1 MCRSIYSWFMKHS
14 PAILL
19 VLRRPKEGWMTWHL
33 HGSPGR
39 DHMAWISISCLSS
52 VLLCLQDHLNA
63 IPQTANFHQSVIYIK
78 NCLQILND
86 RKNENTLVRT
96 KRYRRRPVK
105 RTAGCGKELQK
116 IAFTFTLC
124 PPWDSQPVLRV
135 NKPIPVMEDNRFFRG
150 HKSSD
155 ILNSLKWEWDR
166 GVNSTS
172 SRLVWWARL

>member
-1 MCRSIYSWFMKHS
+1 MNQHKLPILCTAV
-14 PAILL
+14 PA
-19 VLRRPKEGWMTWHL
+19 
-33 HGSPGR
+33 GS
-39 DHMAWISISCLSS
+39 
-52 VLLCLQDHLNA
+52 LNA

-135 NKPIPVMEDNRFFRG
+135 NKPNPVMEENGFFRG

-172 SRLVWWARL
+172 SRLVWWARLYVTWQLQSQIKCCSETIFGNFLSNEWLNAGSNFTH